1 MVPLIGSWEAGSPL
15 DKALFSPDATRV
27 AITSKT
33 AFWVCDAY
41 TGPNLMSPPGDS
53 RSILKLAFS
62 PDGRRLVSGSGDGTI
77 SVWNIE
83 TGKLVFGPL
92 MGHTRAITSVIFSC
106 DSRFIVSGSD
116 DHTVRIWS
124 AQTGETAKGPVR
136 LLMGV
141 HWLAPLPSGRFAV
154 GGDFGNI
161 FPIIGRKMEF
171 PFTVYDIDSCAI
183 HFECSGHE
191 LAVLSLSSSPDGLL
205 LASGSLDRTVRLW
218 GASSGQPIGQPLEG
232 HTAAVSLV
240 RFSPDS
246 KYVASSTD
254 FDELW
259 VWSLNNKAMHCET
272 LPIVYKEQVVDVAF
286 SSDGKCLMSA
296 HRNGAVKIWDV
307 SGLNIQAE
315 AHNVQVNLTSPALES
330 ETASAT
336 QAFSQSDP
344 EGIADALKELEITVV
359 PEAEIT
365 SAATPQEI
373 VLLLSLRGCA
383 DMTNELDLATC
394 SEHAISSGGFGDIY
408 QGRLKNGTHVA
419 IKTIRKYTDSSEQ
432 NQEIFKVSRRASRS
446 LAPVLNQKQHAAHE
460 VYAWS
465 KCKHPNV
472 QPLLG
477 LVMFR
482 GLIGMIAQWES
493 NGTLPQYL
501 ERHADADRCIISA
514 QVAEGLS
521 YLLFDGNNSA
531 SFQVHGDLKGANV
544 LISQDGIPQLA
555 DFGNARLQ
563 EYSLKFTKTS
573 TKEALSSRWAA
584 PELFEGE
591 SCSYAT
597 DVYALGMFY
606 LDDLRLVLAQ
616 QEAITGD
623 IPWTGK
629 SERAV
634 MFAITIKRTCPE
646 RPETYIPSTSEQGDS
661 LWSLL
666 KLCWEF
672 EPEERPSAA
681 KVAQVVAN

>member
-1 MVPLIGSWEAGSPL
+1 MVSLIGSWEAGSPL
-15 DKALFSPDATRV
+15 DGALFSPDAARV
-27 AITSKT
+27 VITSKT
-33 AFWVCDAY
+33 AFWICDAY
-41 TGPNLMSPPGDS
+41 TGRNLISLPGDS
-53 RSILKLAFS
+53 KSILKLAFS
-62 PDGRRLVSGSGDGTI
+62 PDGRRIASGSEDRTI
-77 SVWNIE
+77 SLWNIE

-92 MGHTRAITSVIFSC
+92 TGHTRAITSVIFSY
-106 DSRFIVSGSD
+106 DNRFIVSGSED
-116 DHTVRIWS
+116 FTIRIWD
-124 AQTGETAKGPVR
+124 AQTGETARGPIRV
-136 LLMGV
+136 LLDSK
-141 HWLAPLPSGRFAV
+141 WLAPVPGGRFAV
-154 GGDFGNI
+154 GWNWDNT
-161 FPIIGRKMEF
+161 FPVIGRKTEW
-171 PFTVYDIDSCAI
+171 PFTVYDIDTCTVL
-183 HFECSGHE
+183 FECVGHR
-191 LAVLSLSSSPDGLL
+191 LSTLSISSSPDGLL
-205 LASGSLDRTVRLW
+205 FASGSYDRTIRFW
-218 GASSGQPIGQPLEG
+218 EASLGQPIGQPLEG
-232 HTAAVSLV
+232 HTGPVRLV
-240 RFSPDS
+240 KFSPDS
-246 KYVASSTD
+246 KYIASSTE

-259 VWSLNNKAMHCET
+259 VWSLENKPTHCET
-272 LPIVYKEQVVDVAF
+272 LPIIIYEEKVVDVTF

-296 HRNGAVKIWDV
+296 HRNGTVKIWDV
-307 SGLNIQAE
+307 SGLNIQTE
-315 AHNVQVNLTSPALES
+315 THNAQVNPTAPALES
-330 ETASAT
+330 EAGSANQT
-336 QAFSQSDP
+336 VSQSDP
-344 EGIADALKELEITVV
+344 EGIADTLKELEITVV

-383 DMTNELDLATC
+383 DMTNELDMATC

-432 NQEIFKVSRRASRS
+432 NQKIFKVSQRASWS
-446 LAPVLNQKQHAAHE
+446 SAPVLKQKQHAAHE

-493 NGTLPQYL
+493 NGSLPQYL
-501 ERHADADRCIISA
+501 ERHADADRCIMSA

-521 YLLFDGNNSA
+521 YLHA
-531 SFQVHGDLKGANV
+531 SGVVHGDLKGANV

-555 DFGNARLQ
+555 DFGNAKLQ
-563 EYSLKFTKTS
+563 EYTLKFTKTS

-597 DVYALGMFY
+597 DVYALGMTI
-606 LDDLRLVLAQ
+606 L
-616 QEAITGD
+616 EAITGD

-634 MFAITIKRTCPE
+634 MFAITIKRAYPE
-646 RPETYIPSTSEQGDS
+646 RPEVYIPSASEQGDF

-666 KLCWEF
+666 KSCWEF

>member
-1 MVPLIGSWEAGSPL
+1 MVSLIGSWEAGSPL

-41 TGPNLMSPPGDS
+41 TGRNLMTSPGDS

-62 PDGRRLVSGSGDGTI
+62 PDGRRLASGSGDGTI

-83 TGKLVFGPL
+83 TGKLAFGPL

-116 DHTVRIWS
+116 DHTVCIWS

-136 LLMGV
+136 LLMGID
-141 HWLAPLPSGRFAV
+141 WLAPLPSGRFAV

-259 VWSLNNKAMHCET
+259 VWSLNKKAMHCET
-272 LPIVYKEQVVDVAF
+272 LPVAYKEQVVDAAF
-286 SSDGKCLMSA
+286 SSDGKYLMSA

-336 QAFSQSDP
+336 QAFSQPDP
-344 EGIADALKELEITVV
+344 EGSADTLKELEITVV

-383 DMTNELDLATC
+383 DMTNELDMATC

-432 NQEIFKVSRRASRS
+432 NQKIFK
-446 LAPVLNQKQHAAHE
+446 HAAHE

-501 ERHADADRCIISA
+501 ERHADADRCIMSS

-521 YLLFDGNNSA
+521 YLHA
-531 SFQVHGDLKGANV
+531 SGVVHGDLKGANV
-544 LISQDGIPQLA
+544 LIPQDGIPQLA

-573 TKEALSSRWAA
+573 NKEALSSRWAA

-597 DVYALGMFY
+597 DVYALGMTI
-606 LDDLRLVLAQ
+606 L
-616 QEAITGD
+616 EAITGD

-646 RPETYIPSTSEQGDS
+646 RPEIYIPSTSEQGDS
-661 LWSLL
+661 LWALL
-666 KLCWEF
+666 KSCWEF